1 MDEQIERVLDS
12 VIMPGAERSVLQLGL
27 VRSIDRADGQVR
39 IVLGDAGLMDD
50 TKQAVSESLRVAVA
64 AVTGEDALVEFSS
77 MTTDEANDVRHTVA
91 IMSGKGG
98 VGKSLV
104 TGLLAVALQ
113 RAGYRVGIL
122 DADLTGPSIPKMFGV
137 EGRPYGNAGGIMPVL
152 SPSGMPVMSMN
163 LLLESSDQPVIWRG
177 PLIDKALRQFGKDV
191 LWGRLD
197 YLLIDLPPGTAD
209 AVLTVMQ
216 AYPIDGVVVVF
227 TPQDL
232 VDMIVRKAINMAGM
246 MQKRV
251 LGVVENMSYL
261 YVPELDKRPGQNREQ
276 GEESGGGDVLEN
288 DELRRMKSGR
298 GVRSGHHRAIHQ
310 PHHKADDGA
319 DHEPSRNASHFHETP
334 GPASREQAK
343 ARIQPDVHVGRR
355 DKIDDEGHHKPDST
369 PYDRS
374 SRHHVNESPGG
385 TACRALNTTAQHWGE
400 SPQRQTG
407 PNAHAPNGTI
417 DGAPIGVKRM
427 WTRGMRVCGR
437 TASRACVVR

>member
-261 YVPELDKRPGQNREQ
+261 YVPELDKRM
-276 GEESGGGDVLEN
+276 
-288 DELRRMKSGR
+288 ELFG
-298 GVRSGHHRAIHQ
+298 
-310 PHHKADDGA
+310 
-319 DHEPSRNASHFHETP
+319 PSRGDEMAKVADAPLFGRIP
-334 GPASREQAK
+334 IDPALAALCDRG
-343 ARIQPDVHVGRR
+343 RIEDY
-355 DKIDDEGHHKPDST
+355 DSEIIT
-369 PYDRS
+369 TLGE
-374 SRHHVNESPGG
+374 NLL
-385 TACRALNTTAQHWGE
+385 TALGDMTE
-400 SPQRQTG
+400 
-407 PNAHAPNGTI
+407 
-417 DGAPIGVKRM
+417 
-427 WTRGMRVCGR
+427 
-437 TASRACVVR
+437 

>member
-12 VIMPGAERSVLQLGL
+12 VIVPGAERSVLQLGL

-39 IVLGDAGLMDD
+39 IVLGDAALVDEA
-50 TKQAVSESLRVAVA
+50 KQAVDESVRVGVA
-64 AVTGEDALVEFSS
+64 AVTGEDAVVQYTS
-77 MTTDEANDVRHTVA
+77 MTTEEANHIDHTVA
-91 IMSGKGG
+91 VMSGKGG

-104 TGLLAVALQ
+104 TGLLAVALG

-137 EGRPYGNAGGIMPVL
+137 EGRPCGNAGGIIPVM

-177 PLIDKALRQFGKDV
+177 PLIDKALRQFGKEV

-216 AYPIDGVVVVF
+216 AFPIDGVVVVF

-246 MQKRV
+246 MQKRI

-261 YVPELDKRPGQNREQ
+261 YVPEIDKRM
-276 GEESGGGDVLEN
+276 
-288 DELRRMKSGR
+288 ELFG
-298 GVRSGHHRAIHQ
+298 
-310 PHHKADDGA
+310 
-319 DHEPSRNASHFHETP
+319 PSRGDEM
-334 GPASREQAK
+334 AK
-343 ARIQPDVHVGRR
+343 VAGAPLLARIPVDPALAALCDRGRIEDYESDVVMTLG
-355 DKIDDEGHHKPDST
+355 E
-369 PYDRS
+369 
-374 SRHHVNESPGG
+374 NLL
-385 TACRALNTTAQHWGE
+385 AALGDLAE
-400 SPQRQTG
+400 YP
-407 PNAHAPNGTI
+407 
-417 DGAPIGVKRM
+417 
-427 WTRGMRVCGR
+427 
-437 TASRACVVR
+437 

>member
-12 VIMPGAERSVLQLGL
+12 VIVPGAERSVLQLGL

-77 MTTDEANDVRHTVA
+77 MTTEEANDVRHTVA

-137 EGRPYGNAGGIMPVL
+137 EGRPNGNAGGIMPVL

-261 YVPELDKRPGQNREQ
+261 YVPELDKRM
-276 GEESGGGDVLEN
+276 
-288 DELRRMKSGR
+288 ELFG
-298 GVRSGHHRAIHQ
+298 
-310 PHHKADDGA
+310 
-319 DHEPSRNASHFHETP
+319 PSRGDEMAEVADAPLFGRIP
-334 GPASREQAK
+334 IDPALAALCDRG
-343 ARIQPDVHVGRR
+343 RIEDY
-355 DKIDDEGHHKPDST
+355 DSEIIT
-369 PYDRS
+369 TLGE
-374 SRHHVNESPGG
+374 NLL
-385 TACRALNTTAQHWGE
+385 TALGDMTE
-400 SPQRQTG
+400 
-407 PNAHAPNGTI
+407 
-417 DGAPIGVKRM
+417 
-427 WTRGMRVCGR
+427 
-437 TASRACVVR
+437 

>member
-261 YVPELDKRPGQNREQ
+261 YVPELDKRM
-276 GEESGGGDVLEN
+276 
-288 DELRRMKSGR
+288 ELFG
-298 GVRSGHHRAIHQ
+298 
-310 PHHKADDGA
+310 
-319 DHEPSRNASHFHETP
+319 PSRGDEMAKVADAPLFGRIP
-334 GPASREQAK
+334 IDPALAALCDRC
-343 ARIQPDVHVGRR
+343 I
-355 DKIDDEGHHKPDST
+355 IDYYYSEIITTLGE
-369 PYDRS
+369 
-374 SRHHVNESPGG
+374 NLL
-385 TACRALNTTAQHWGE
+385 TALGDMTE
-400 SPQRQTG
+400 
-407 PNAHAPNGTI
+407 
-417 DGAPIGVKRM
+417 
-427 WTRGMRVCGR
+427 
-437 TASRACVVR
+437 